1 MAHACESRTGL
12 CLHRRSWGFLLN
24 RLLNPLRR
32 AYAWF
37 LWDYLGHHKEA
48 RNWILFALKK
58 RYPIFLEYPVKP
70 QPRYGYGKPP
80 HPGLYEIIN
89 RNRACYEDYLRRLCS
104 FKEDVAGVA
113 LRSRIDT
120 LEPTWENGMLPGL
133 DGLSIFGMLAI
144 HRPKRYFEVGSGNS
158 TKFAR
163 FAIRARKL
171 KTTITSIDPE
181 PTGEYR

>member
-89 RNRACYEDYLRRLCS
+89 RNRTAMKITCGSSVHSRRTSPALP
-104 FKEDVAGVA
+104 FVAGSTRLNRPGKPDAAGIGWPEHFWHAGNTQAKTLFRGRLRQFYEVRA
-113 LRSRIDT
+113 LCDSRTQAKDHHHF
-120 LEPTWENGMLPGL
+120 N
-133 DGLSIFGMLAI
+133 
-144 HRPKRYFEVGSGNS
+144 
-158 TKFAR
+158 
-163 FAIRARKL
+163 
-171 KTTITSIDPE
+171 
-181 PTGEYR
+181 